1 MALSRGAQKYGW
13 VCPQVT
19 RERTLQI
26 EGGRHPLQELV
37 VPSFVPNDCHLG
49 ERGDS
54 AHIAGDKAPMALVLT
69 GPNHSGK
76 SIYLKQAAII
86 TYLAHIGSFVPATQA
101 TIGLTDKILT
111 RISTKESVSRNESAF
126 TIDIRQMAQAMTGAT
141 SRSLVIID
149 EFGKGTSPDDG
160 AGLLAA
166 ALDHFLYLGAE
177 SPRLLV
183 ATHFH
188 ELFEEG
194 LLGEYRG
201 LDMAHMDVR
210 TDWAA
215 GQPDD
220 QITYLF
226 KLCEG
231 YSNSSF
237 GVKCAA
243 LNGVP
248 TPVVQRAEAITQ
260 LLARNEDLRS
270 ACAKLSDQ
278 EETRL
283 EAAEFLARRF
293 LQSDF
298 EERTLVGKT
307 IGDLRAILREILGPA
322 S

>member
-1 MALSRGAQKYGW
+1 MALSRGAQTYDW

-19 RERTLQI
+19 KTKTLQI

-37 VPSFVPNDCHLG
+37 VSSFVPNDCHLG
-49 ERGDS
+49 QDGDFTDES
-54 AHIAGDKAPMALVLT
+54 LTALVLT

-76 SIYLKQAAII
+76 SIYLKQTAII

-101 TIGLTDKILT
+101 VIGLTDKILT

-126 TIDIRQMAQAMTGAT
+126 AIDIRQMAQAMTGAT
-141 SRSLVIID
+141 SRSLVIVD
-149 EFGKGTSPDDG
+149 EFGKGTSPHDG

-166 ALDHFLYLGAE
+166 ALDHFLNLKTD

-188 ELFEEG
+188 ELFEGG
-194 LLGEYRG
+194 LLGEHQA
-201 LDMAHMDVR
+201 LAVAHMDVR
-210 TDWAA
+210 TDWTA

-226 KLCEG
+226 RLCKG
-231 YSNSSF
+231 HSSSSF

-248 TPVVQRAEAITQ
+248 TPVVHRAEAISQ
-260 LLARNEDLRS
+260 LLARNEDLSS

-278 EETRL
+278 EELRL
-283 EAAEFLARRF
+283 EVAEVVARRF
-293 LQSDF
+293 LQTRF
-298 EERTLVGKT
+298 EERILGGETGGGLGLV
-307 IGDLRAILREILGPA
+307 LSEILAPA
-322 S
+322 SQV